1 MSQAN
6 HFAAHKPCVILY
18 VKDPDHPQVLTDDNG
33 KPMVFERYTK
43 ARKHAANNLEA
54 EYHPFLQ
61 YVNEDPQMNAGDR
74 EETNNRKCLKCG
86 GFLRLGKDSA
96 STLPDGSVLALNVL
110 DCPKCDLG
118 EK

>member
-6 HFAAHKPCVILY
+6 HFAANKPCVILH
-18 VKDPDHPQVLTDDNG
+18 VKDPDNPEVLSDDNG
-33 KPMVFERYTK
+33 KPMVFACHDD
-43 ARKHAANNLEA
+43 ARRHAANNLEA
-54 EYHPFLQ
+54 EYAPFVR
-61 YVNEDPQMNAGDR
+61 YVNENPVMNAGDR